1 MTGVEKITEPRYRQ
15 KKTRAVVKL
24 RLEQRRLALVK
35 ANETRRLMKEV
46 RLEIHALSSREGRA
60 LVAAMLDHPDESV
73 DPIPIGRLIACIR
86 RMTPTQAERLCIRA
100 SVVPSRRVREI
111 SPNGRDRLA
120 AALRS

>member
-1 MTGVEKITEPRYRQ
+1 MTGEEKITEPRYRQ
-15 KKTRAVVKL
+15 KKTRV
-24 RLEQRRLALVK
+24 LEQRRLALVK

-60 LVAAMLDHPDESV
+60 LVAAMLDHPDEGV
-73 DPIPIGRLIACIR
+73 DPIPIGKLIACIR